1 MVSPLV
7 LKLMRMKLINHSEST
22 LCAAEKIAHD
32 DPCFL
37 SLSKP
42 STTLSGRV
50 RFNRVIA
57 NACYVYS
64 LLALENGNF
73 DGALRYAKRCVTLN
87 RRVWATLE
95 NRTSTKRVSRP
106 DSGDSEIEGLTEGLA
121 NSTSSV
127 REVPVVMSITHDSLN
142 GAAFWS
148 FIPFLYRGL
157 SHQSQVFAHQ
167 GMFQEAVY
175 FAEQADKVAVAV
187 SSRSLRIDNLGRR
200 ADYWTQGGRAD
211 KAQDL
216 LDSVKP
222 SYSDKNVALARYHC
236 SAASVF
242 HANGEFEKETDAYE
256 RAETLLHDLSIPS
269 FIQQLDKIVSAEDV
283 LVNEIS
289 AMKLDANTTKKQP
302 KTTRGRKP
310 IAKAPARTARKVA
323 PPKSQITTTSTAD
336 ECFRL
341 SGLQGDVLCRK
352 AMAMLLQDK
361 LSAAAELLERAE
373 SLQNGHQGS
382 ILQQSSNFKRWLA
395 QSMKEMSADF
405 TYNVLPE
412 SSISFPALARTERE
426 FSEGSS
432 SRPEYL
438 SPAHRASL
446 MATSPV
452 KNGRGKKSAKD
463 DFAATLQRARECIAE
478 VYAVA
483 IQTGSNSIVRQ
494 ICRALG
500 YVTVL
505 LSATHATNTKVPLH
519 PLYTAYLNGLSPSM
533 NDFSS
538 C

>member
-7 LKLMRMKLINHSEST
+7 LKLMRMKPINHSEST
-22 LCAAEKIAHD
+22 LCAAEKVAHD

-73 DGALRYAKRCVTLN
+73 DGALRYAKRCVALN

-95 NRTSTKRVSRP
+95 NMTSTKRVSRP
-106 DSGDSEIEGLTEGLA
+106 DSGNSEMEGLTESLA
-121 NSTSSV
+121 NLTSSV

-175 FAEQADKVAVAV
+175 FAEQADKIAAAV
-187 SSRSLRIDNLGRR
+187 SSRSLRIDNLGRC

-222 SYSDKNVALARYHC
+222 SYSDKNVASARYHC

-289 AMKLDANTTKKQP
+289 AMRLDANTTKHP

-310 IAKAPARTARKVA
+310 TVKAPARTARKVA

-352 AMAMLLQDK
+352 AMAMLLQDEV
-361 LSAAAELLERAE
+361 SAAAELLERAE

-405 TYNVLPE
+405 TYNVLLE
-412 SSISFPALARTERE
+412 SSISFPALARTERK

-438 SPAHRASL
+438 SPAHRTSL

-452 KNGRGKKSAKD
+452 KGGRGKKSAKD
-463 DFAATLQRARECIAE
+463 DFTATLRRARECIAE
-478 VYAVA
+478 VYVVA
-483 IQTGSNSIVRQ
+483 IQTGSNSVVRQ

-533 NDFSS
+533 NDLSS

>member
-1 MVSPLV
+1 M

-22 LCAAEKIAHD
+22 LCAAEKVAHD
-32 DPCFL
+32 DPYFL

-106 DSGDSEIEGLTEGLA
+106 DSGDSEMEGLTEGLA
-121 NSTSSV
+121 NLTNSV

-175 FAEQADKVAVAV
+175 FAEQAYKVAAAV

-216 LDSVKP
+216 LDSAKP
-222 SYSDKNVALARYHC
+222 SSSDKNVALARYHC

-242 HANGEFEKETDAYE
+242 HANDEFEKETGAYE
-256 RAETLLHDLSIPS
+256 LAETLLHDLSIPS
-269 FIQQLDKIVSAEDV
+269 FIQQLDKIVSAEDA
-283 LVNEIS
+283 LVDGIS

-310 IAKAPARTARKVA
+310 TAKAPARTAGKIA
-323 PPKSQITTTSTAD
+323 PPKSQIATSTRD

-341 SGLQGDVLCRK
+341 SSLQGDVLCRK

-373 SLQNGHQGS
+373 NLQNGHQGS

-405 TYNVLPE
+405 TFNVLPE
-412 SSISFPALARTERE
+412 STISFPALARTERK

-452 KNGRGKKSAKD
+452 KGGRGKKSTKD
-463 DFAATLQRARECIAE
+463 DFAATLQRARQCVAE

-483 IQTGSNSIVRQ
+483 IQTGSNSVVHQ

-519 PLYTAYLNGLSPSM
+519 PLYTAYLNGLSPSV
-533 NDFSS
+533 NEFSF